1 MAQPEPVLVAIGD
14 VHGRADLLRA
24 LLAEIDE
31 RLAGKPYRL
40 ILLGDYVDRGPDSR
54 GVIDALLRL
63 KRARPD
69 TVFLKGNHEQAML
82 DFLGAPEE
90 GEAWVQ
96 WGGAETLESYGV
108 RATEPAPP
116 GAADP
121 AIERPAE
128 TLAEEF
134 AVALPDEHFAFLMNL
149 DLTHRQGRYL
159 FVHAGLNPERAL
171 EDQRERDLL
180 WIREAFSRG
189 GKGVFGDLVVVHGHT
204 PVSKPENKSWRVNVD
219 TGAVWSGKLSAL
231 VLEGDKRRF
240 LST

>member
-1 MAQPEPVLVAIGD
+1 MSEAEPVLVAIGD

-24 LLAEIDE
+24 LLSRLEDE
-31 RLAGKPYRL
+31 LSGRPYRL
-40 ILLGDYVDRGPDSR
+40 ILLGDYVDRGADSR
-54 GVIDALLRL
+54 GVIDALLAL

-69 TVFLKGNHEQAML
+69 TVFLKGNHEQALL

-108 RATEPAPP
+108 APTEPAPP
-116 GAADP
+116 GADDLRL
-121 AIERPAE
+121 ERPAE
-128 TLAEEF
+128 TLAGEF
-134 AVALPDEHFAFLMNL
+134 AEALPDEHFAFLMNL
-149 DLTHRQGRYL
+149 PLTHREGRYL
-159 FVHAGLNPERAL
+159 FVHAGLNPERSL

-180 WIREAFSRG
+180 WIREAFHKG

-204 PVSKPENKSWRVNVD
+204 PVGKPENKSWRVNVD
-219 TGAVWSGKLSAL
+219 TGAVWSGTLTAL

-240 LST
+240 VTT